1 MKKIVPIFVLIIL
14 SFRLLSQSDN
24 ILMVIDG
31 RKISASEFERVYN
44 KNNNITPDAE
54 QKSVDEYI
62 DLFVNYKLKVIEAEN
77 LGYDTMKSFI
87 DEFNGYTKQLA
98 KPYLQ
103 NQEIK
108 DKLVKEAYDRSLYEI
123 DASHILV
130 RLDENAPPADTLK
143 AYEKAMEIYSRI
155 VAGEPFGEVAKAT
168 SDDPSVKENLGE
180 LGYFSAFRMV
190 YPFETAAYNTPV
202 GKVSKPIRTKYG
214 YHIVKVNDKRPS
226 KGSVEVAHIMTRIP
240 PDASAPEIKAAKEKI
255 DKAYHE
261 LMNGADWNE
270 TVQKYSEHQRTREAG
285 GSIGWLKTGQA
296 PPEFLDPCFELDING
311 ISKPIKTQG
320 GFHIAKV
327 LNKKSAESFEE
338 AKEKISNR
346 VDNDPGRKEAMQTL
360 KDNELKEKYGF
371 KMFADNADPVLDLLD
386 SSIYDGRWDAT
397 PAKNLKAPVVK
408 IADRVYSQYDFAQYL
423 SKLNRVKTLRKPFAT
438 IISENLNSFASEK
451 LNDYAMEQL
460 PNENPEYKNLLQEY
474 HDGILLFNLT
484 NDKVWKRAQ
493 EDSTGLE
500 KFYKTAPKYKWNER
514 IDVNIYKYTDNSFD
528 AKLPKL
534 AKKQVKKNLDQT
546 FLTQNLCPG
555 DSVPC
560 ITLTNK
566 TYEKGQD
573 AIADKLTWSKG
584 ASTLLNEDNVNY
596 FYYVTNTHPVKD
608 KGLNEARGLY
618 IADYQTDLENQ
629 WVQEL
634 RAKYDIQINDDVLKS
649 IKKTTK

>member
-1 MKKIVPIFVLIIL
+1 MKKIVPIFTLIIL
-14 SFRLLSQSDN
+14 SFSLFSQSDN
-24 ILMVIDG
+24 FLMVIDG
-31 RKISASEFERVYN
+31 RKITADEFERVYN

-77 LGYDTMKSFI
+77 LGYDTIKSFI

-123 DASHILV
+123 DASHILI
-130 RLDENAPPADTLK
+130 RLDENASPEDTLK

-190 YPFETAAYNTPV
+190 YPFETAAYTTPV
-202 GKVSKPIRTKYG
+202 GKVSKPIRTRYG

-240 PDASAPEIKAAKEKI
+240 QGASAPEIKAAKEKI

-296 PPEFLDPCFELDING
+296 PPEFLEPCFDLDING
-311 ISKPIKTQG
+311 ISKPIQTQG

-371 KMFADNADPVLDLLD
+371 KMFVDNAGPVLNLLD
-386 SSIYDGRWDAT
+386 SSIYDERWNAT
-397 PAKNLKAPVVK
+397 LAKNLKDPVVK
-408 IADRVYSQYDFAQYL
+408 IADEVYSQYDFAQYL
-423 SKLNRVKTLRKPFAT
+423 SKLNKMKTIRKPFAT
-438 IISENLNSFASEK
+438 IISENLNDFASEK

-493 EDSTGLE
+493 DDSTGLE
-500 KFYKTAPKYKWNER
+500 KFYKTAQKYKWNER
-514 IDVNIYKYTDNSFD
+514 IDVNIYKYTDNSFS

-546 FLTQNLCPG
+546 FITQSLCPA

-560 ITLTNK
+560 VTITDK

-596 FYYVTNTHPVKD
+596 FYYVTNIYPVKD

-618 IADYQTDLENQ
+618 IADYQTYLENQ
-629 WVQEL
+629 WVKEL
-634 RAKYDIQINDDVLKS
+634 RAKYNIQINDDVLKS
-649 IKKTTK
+649 IKEKNK